1 MSSTWSLKLSTTTVA
16 CTESVISEIGDV
28 AVSIAYGHTDVLQDK
43 EVIQA
48 ELTTLSPL

>member
-28 AVSIAYGHTDVLQDK
+28 AVSIAYGPANVLQD
-43 EVIQA
+43 EVAIQA